1 MNTITAQAS
10 TLCKHV
16 QLMAHYNQW
25 MNQKLYQAAA
35 QLSEDE
41 LMHDRGA
48 FFKSIFATLNHIV
61 VGDLIW
67 LKRFS
72 KGIANTNQALD
83 NLPLPSALDQLMFND
98 LASLSHF
105 REQLDETIKHVCAKL
120 DDATLEGQLAY
131 HDLQGHPLRKDF
143 YSVLM
148 HFFNHQTHH
157 RGQLSTLFSQAGVDI
172 GVTDLNAIV
181 PSL

>member
-35 QLSEDE
+35 QLSEEE

-83 NLPLPSALDQLMFND
+83 NLPLPSALDQLMFAD

-157 RGQLSTLFSQAGVDI
+157 RGQLSTLFSQTGVDI

-181 PSL
+181 ANL